1 MRIIFDARVIEKQT
15 HGIARFCVK
24 LLDQLLA
31 LDLQNEYLVLTR
43 FPWVKDWFQP
53 LARVTWRTVAIPP
66 YTLREQALIPWLL
79 RKDPFDLFFS
89 PTYALPLALAS
100 RSILTIHDLIHLIFP
115 KEYGWK
121 YRWYYRLL
129 VRPAIARSRR
139 VFTVSES
146 SRRDIVTFLGGEKVR
161 IEVIPNGLDSFWSP
175 RPEDP
180 EFLKRHKLAAG
191 FILFVGNYRPHKNFP
206 RVLEAF
212 RRLVR
217 EGTYPGKLVVV
228 GLTPD
233 RVPVELTG
241 RLVVFPFCP
250 DSELVLLYSS
260 AHLLM
265 APSLYEGFGLPV
277 LEAMACGC
285 PVLVSRAASLPE
297 ITGTAGLQV
306 DPFQVE
312 DLWSGLKQILTD
324 PVLRQEM
331 IRSGLDQAR
340 RYSWK
345 ATAQKVLQVFEELAK
360 NISQNNGCRH
370 LSRTERHV

>member
-1 MRIIFDARVIEKQT
+1 MKIIFDARVIEKQT
-15 HGIARFCVK
+15 HGIARFCLK

-53 LARVTWRTVAIPP
+53 LARVNWRTVAIPP

-115 KEYGWK
+115 QDYGWK
-121 YRWYYRLL
+121 YRWYYRLV
-129 VRPAIARSRR
+129 VRPALVRSRR

-146 SRRDIVTFLGGEKVR
+146 SRRDIVAYLGGQEAK
-161 IEVIPNGLDSFWSP
+161 IEVIPNGLDSFWVP
-175 RPEDP
+175 RPADP
-180 EFLKRHKLAAG
+180 EFLQRYGLTAG
-191 FILFVGNYRPHKNFP
+191 FILYVGNSRPHKNFP

-212 RRLVR
+212 RRLLR
-217 EGTYPGKLVVV
+217 EGTYPGKMVVV

-233 RVPVELTG
+233 QVPAELSR
-241 RLVVFPFCP
+241 RLVVLPFCP
-250 DSELVLLYSS
+250 DPELVQLYSS
-260 AHLLM
+260 AQVLM

-285 PVLVSRAASLPE
+285 PVLVSRTASLPE
-297 ITGTAGLQV
+297 ITGAAGLQV

-312 DLWSGLKQILTD
+312 ALVSGLKQILTD
-324 PVLRQEM
+324 PVRRQTM
-331 IRSGLDQAR
+331 IRSGLSQAR
-340 RYSWK
+340 LYSWK
-345 ATAQKVLQVFEELAK
+345 ASAQKVLQIFKE
-360 NISQNNGCRH
+360 S
-370 LSRTERHV
+370 HV

>member
-24 LLDQLLA
+24 LLDQMLA

-53 LARVTWRTVAIPP
+53 LARVNWRTVAIPP

-89 PTYALPLALAS
+89 PTYSLPLPLAS

-115 KEYGWK
+115 KDYGWK

-129 VRPAIARSRR
+129 VHPAVARSRR

-146 SRRDIVTFLGGEKVR
+146 SRRDIVTYLGGENVR
-161 IEVIPNGLDSFWSP
+161 IEVIPNGLDSFWGP
-175 RPEDP
+175 RPEDS
-180 EFLKRHKLAAG
+180 EFLKRYGLTAG
-191 FILFVGNYRPHKNFP
+191 FILFVGNHRPHKNFH

-217 EGTYPGKLVVV
+217 EGTYPGKLAVV

-233 RVPVELTG
+233 RVPDELSG
-241 RLVVFPFCP
+241 RLVVFSFCP
-250 DSELVLLYSS
+250 DSELVLLYSG

-297 ITGTAGLQV
+297 ITGAAGLQV

-312 DLWSGLKQILTD
+312 DICSGLKQILTD
-324 PVLRQEM
+324 PVLRQKM

-340 RYSWK
+340 LYSWK
-345 ATAQKVLQVFEELAK
+345 ATAQKVLQVFEELA
-360 NISQNNGCRH
+360 
-370 LSRTERHV
+370 RTESHV

>member
-1 MRIIFDARVIEKQT
+1 MKIIFDARVLEKQT

-24 LLDQLLA
+24 LLDQLLT

-53 LARVTWRTVAIPP
+53 LARVNWRTVPIPP

-89 PTYALPLALAS
+89 PTYAVPLALAS

-115 KEYGWK
+115 QDYGWK

-129 VRPAIARSRR
+129 VRPAVARSRR

-146 SRRDIVTFLGGEKVR
+146 SRQDIVTHLGGQESR
-161 IEVIPNGLDSFWSP
+161 IEVTPNGLDSFWGP

-180 EFLKRHKLAAG
+180 EFLQAVWTYGRVSSCLWATT
-191 FILFVGNYRPHKNFP
+191 RPHKNFP

-233 RVPVELTG
+233 RVPAELSG

-250 DSELVLLYSS
+250 DPELVLLYSS
-260 AHLLM
+260 AQLLM

-285 PVLVSRAASLPE
+285 PVLVSRTASLPE
-297 ITGTAGLQV
+297 ITGAAGLQV

-312 DLWSGLKQILTD
+312 DILSGLKQILTD
-324 PVLRQEM
+324 PVLRQQM

-360 NISQNNGCRH
+360 NISNNW
-370 LSRTERHV
+370 L

>member
-1 MRIIFDARVIEKQT
+1 MKIIFDARVIERHT
-15 HGIARFCVK
+15 HGIARFSVN
-24 LLDQLLA
+24 LLDQLLS

-53 LARVTWRTVAIPP
+53 LARVDWRTVAVPP
-66 YTLREQALIPWLL
+66 YNLREQALIPWLL

-115 KEYGWK
+115 RDYGWK

-129 VRPAIARSRR
+129 VHPAVTRSRR

-146 SRRDIVTFLGGEKVR
+146 SRRDIVAYLGGQNVQ
-161 IEVIPNGLDSFWSP
+161 IEVIPNGLESFWSP

-180 EFLKRHKLAAG
+180 EFLGRVGLTTG
-191 FILFVGNYRPHKNFP
+191 FILFVGNNRPHKNFP

-217 EGTYPGKLVVV
+217 EGAYPGKLVVV

-233 RVPVELTG
+233 RLPAELSG
-241 RLVVFPFCP
+241 RLVVFPICP
-250 DSELVLLYSS
+250 DPELVLLYSS
-260 AHLLM
+260 AQLLI

-285 PVLVSRAASLPE
+285 PVLVSRTASLPE
-297 ITGTAGLQV
+297 ITGAAGLQV

-312 DLWSGLKQILTD
+312 DIYSGLKQILTD
-324 PVLRQEM
+324 PILRQHM

-340 RYSWK
+340 LFSWK
-345 ATAQKVLQVFEELAK
+345 ATAQKVLQVFEEL
-360 NISQNNGCRH
+360 
-370 LSRTERHV
+370 SRTESHA

>member
-1 MRIIFDARVIEKQT
+1 MKIVFDARVIEKQT

-53 LARVTWRTVAIPP
+53 LARVNWRTVALPP

-100 RSILTIHDLIHLIFP
+100 RSILTIHDLIHLVFP
-115 KEYGWK
+115 KDYGWK

-129 VRPAIARSRR
+129 VHPAVARSRR

-146 SRRDIVTFLGGEKVR
+146 SRRDIVTYLGGQNAG
-161 IEVIPNGLDSFWSP
+161 IEVIPNGLDSFWGP

-180 EFLKRHKLAAG
+180 GFLKRYGLTAG

-212 RRLVR
+212 RRLVQ

-233 RVPVELTG
+233 RLPAELSG

-250 DSELVLLYSS
+250 DPELVLLYSS
-260 AHLLM
+260 AQLLM

-285 PVLVSRAASLPE
+285 PVLVSRTASLPE
-297 ITGTAGLQV
+297 ITGAAGLQV
-306 DPFQVE
+306 DPYQVE

-324 PVLRQEM
+324 PVLRQKM
-331 IRSGLDQAR
+331 ICSGLDQAR
-340 RYSWK
+340 LYSWK

-360 NISQNNGCRH
+360 NISQNNGPKN
-370 LSRTERHV
+370 LSRT

>member
-1 MRIIFDARVIEKQT
+1 MKIIFDARVIERHT
-15 HGIARFCVK
+15 HGIARFSVN
-24 LLDQLLA
+24 LLDQLLS
-31 LDLQNEYLVLTR
+31 LDRQNEYLVLTR

-53 LARVTWRTVAIPP
+53 LARVDWRTVPVPP
-66 YTLREQALIPWLL
+66 YNFREQALIPWLL

-89 PTYALPLALAS
+89 PTYAVPLALAS

-115 KEYGWK
+115 RDYGWK

-129 VRPAIARSRR
+129 VHPAVTRSRR

-146 SRRDIVTFLGGEKVR
+146 SRRDIVAYLGGENVP
-161 IEVIPNGLDSFWSP
+161 IEVIPNGLESFWSP

-180 EFLKRHKLAAG
+180 EFLGRVGLTTG
-191 FILFVGNYRPHKNFP
+191 FILFVGNNRPHKNFS

-217 EGTYPGKLVVV
+217 EGAYPGKLVVV

-233 RVPVELTG
+233 RLPAELSG

-250 DSELVLLYSS
+250 DPELVLLYSS
-260 AHLLM
+260 AQLLI

-285 PVLVSRAASLPE
+285 PVLVSRTASLPE
-297 ITGTAGLQV
+297 ITGAAGRQV

-312 DLWSGLKQILTD
+312 DIFSGLKQILTD
-324 PVLRQEM
+324 PILRQHM

-340 RYSWK
+340 LFSWK
-345 ATAQKVLQVFEELAK
+345 ATAQKVLQIFEELAK
-360 NISQNNGCRH
+360 NI
-370 LSRTERHV
+370 

>member
-1 MRIIFDARVIEKQT
+1 MKIIFDARVIEKQT

-24 LLDQLLA
+24 LLDQLLT

-43 FPWVKDWFQP
+43 FPWVKDWFQSP
-53 LARVTWRTVAIPP
+53 ARVNWRTVAIPP

-115 KEYGWK
+115 KDYGWK

-129 VRPAIARSRR
+129 VHPAVARSRR

-146 SRRDIVTFLGGEKVR
+146 SRRDIVTYLGTQNVR
-161 IEVIPNGLDSFWSP
+161 IEVIPNGLDSFWGP
-175 RPEDP
+175 RPEDS
-180 EFLKRHKLAAG
+180 EFLKRYGLTAG
-191 FILFVGNYRPHKNFP
+191 YILFVGNYRPHKNFS

-233 RVPVELTG
+233 RIPAELSE
-241 RLVVFPFCP
+241 RLVVFSFCP
-250 DSELVLLYSS
+250 DPELVLLYSG

-297 ITGTAGLQV
+297 ITGAAGLQV

-312 DLWSGLKQILTD
+312 AIYSGLKQILTD
-324 PVLRQEM
+324 PALRQKM
-331 IRSGLDQAR
+331 IRSGLDQAHL
-340 RYSWK
+340 YSWK

-360 NISQNNGCRH
+360 NI
-370 LSRTERHV
+370 

>member
-1 MRIIFDARVIEKQT
+1 MKIIFDARVIEKQT

-24 LLDQLLA
+24 LLDQLLT

-53 LARVTWRTVAIPP
+53 LARVNWRTVAIPP

-115 KEYGWK
+115 QDYGWK

-129 VRPAIARSRR
+129 VRPALARSRR
-139 VFTVSES
+139 VFTVSEN
-146 SRRDIVTFLGGEKVR
+146 SRRDLVAYLGGQKAK
-161 IEVIPNGLDSFWSP
+161 IEVIPNGLDSFWVP

-180 EFLKRHKLAAG
+180 EFIKRYGLTAG
-191 FILFVGNYRPHKNFP
+191 FILFVGNGRPHKNFS

-212 RRLVR
+212 RRLLQ
-217 EGTYPGKLVVV
+217 EGTYSGKMVVV
-228 GLTPD
+228 GVTPD
-233 RVPVELTG
+233 RAPAELSE
-241 RLVVFPFCP
+241 RLVFFPFCP
-250 DSELVLLYSS
+250 DPELVLLYSG
-260 AHLLM
+260 AQLLM

-285 PVLVSRAASLPE
+285 PVLISRTASLPE
-297 ITGTAGLQV
+297 ITGAAGLQV

-312 DLWSGLKQILTD
+312 EIWAGLKRILND
-324 PVLRQEM
+324 PDLRQTM
-331 IRSGLDQAR
+331 IRSGQDQAR
-340 RYSWK
+340 RYSWE
-345 ATAQKVLQVFEELAK
+345 ATAQKVLRVFEELAK
-360 NISQNNGCRH
+360 NI
-370 LSRTERHV
+370 

>member
-1 MRIIFDARVIEKQT
+1 MKIIFDARVIEKQT
-15 HGIARFCVK
+15 HGIARFCLK

-53 LARVTWRTVAIPP
+53 LARVNWRTIAIPP

-115 KEYGWK
+115 QDYGWK

-129 VRPAIARSRR
+129 VHPALARSRR

-146 SRRDIVTFLGGEKVR
+146 SRRDIVSYLGGQNAK
-161 IEVIPNGLDSFWSP
+161 IEVIPNGLDSYWVP

-180 EFLKRHKLAAG
+180 EFLKRYGLTAG
-191 FILFVGNYRPHKNFP
+191 FILYVGNSRPHKNFP

-212 RRLVR
+212 RRLLQ
-217 EGTYPGKLVVV
+217 EGTYPGKMVVV

-233 RVPVELTG
+233 RVPAELSG
-241 RLVVFPFCP
+241 RLVFFPFCP
-250 DSELVLLYSS
+250 DPELVLLYSG
-260 AHLLM
+260 AQLLM

-285 PVLVSRAASLPE
+285 PVLVSRTASLPE

-306 DPFQVE
+306 DPFRVE
-312 DLWSGLKQILTD
+312 DILTALKQILTD
-324 PVLRQEM
+324 PALRQKM

-340 RYSWK
+340 LFSWK
-345 ATAQKVLQVFEELAK
+345 TTAQKVLQIFEE
-360 NISQNNGCRH
+360 
-370 LSRTERHV
+370 LSRTESHV